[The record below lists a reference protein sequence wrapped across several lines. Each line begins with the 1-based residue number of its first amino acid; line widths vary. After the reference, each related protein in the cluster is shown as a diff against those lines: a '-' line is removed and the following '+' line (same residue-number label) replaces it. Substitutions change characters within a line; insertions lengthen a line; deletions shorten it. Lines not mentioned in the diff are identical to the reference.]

1 MYTNPSRV
9 GNEALRELQRMKF
22 GKCEVDVPKKSV
34 LRILVSEVL
43 NPFYIFQVFSVVLWM
58 WDLYYYYA
66 SCILFIS
73 TGSVFLSL
81 YETIKNH
88 NEIRRMARYQCRVR
102 LMSHNNTS
110 REIDS
115 TELVPGDIVVVPEG
129 SNLPCD
135 LVLLTG
141 STIVNEAMLT
151 GESIPVMKS
160 SLPIIN
166 SEIYTDKGGEK
177 YTLYGGTSVIQTR
190 PVGDQPVWALVKN
203 TGFLTTKGSLIRD
216 ILYPK
221 EIKFKFYSDGLKFV
235 GIMAILALVAIVA
248 TIPLQVNMGV
258 PSEIVID
265 RGLDLMTVTIPP
277 ALPAAMSCGIVF
289 AINRL
294 KKKQIFC
301 ISPPRINMAGQIQK
315 FVFDKTGT
323 LTEEGL
329 SVLGF
334 RPTKAV
340 SSRTATEQSESNS
353 Q

>member
-1 MYTNPSRV
+1 M
-9 GNEALRELQRMKF
+9 
-22 GKCEVDVPKKSV
+22 
-34 LRILVSEVL
+34 
-43 NPFYIFQVFSVVLWM
+43 
-58 WDLYYYYA
+58 
-66 SCILFIS
+66 
-73 TGSVFLSL
+73 
-81 YETIKNH
+81 
-88 NEIRRMARYQCRVR
+88 
-102 LMSHNNTS
+102 
-110 REIDS
+110 
-115 TELVPGDIVVVPEG
+115 
-129 SNLPCD
+129 
-135 LVLLTG
+135 
-141 STIVNEAMLT
+141 
-151 GESIPVMKS
+151 
-160 SLPIIN
+160 
-166 SEIYTDKGGEK
+166 
-177 YTLYGGTSVIQTR
+177 
-190 PVGDQPVWALVKN
+190 GDQPVWALVKN

-235 GIMAILALVAIVA
+235 GIMALLALFAIVA

-258 PSEIVID
+258 PSAIVVD

-334 RPTKAV
+334 RPTKSV
-340 SSRTATEQSESNS
+340 SSRTATERS
-353 Q
+353 